1 MATSTPTQA
10 DPPQGKRQV
19 HLAAHFPGVNST
31 TLWADPLHRSQIDFT
46 AFEHFARTAERGRF
60 DYLFLAEGLR
70 LREHKGQLHE
80 LDVVGR
86 PNTLAVLAALAA
98 VTEHIG
104 LVGTLNSTFNEP
116 YELARQLSTLDH
128 LSDGRAGWNV
138 VTSSDAFHGANFRR
152 GGYLDHADRYHRANE
167 FVSLAKELWDSW
179 SADAIVADRATGRYL
194 AEDADAGAF
203 AHRGAQFDVRG
214 RFTTPASPQRY
225 PVIVQA
231 GDSADGRDFASEHAE
246 VIFSRH
252 SAFEEARAF
261 YADVKGRLAGWGRTE
276 DSLKILPAVTFAI
289 GDTQA
294 EAEEVAR
301 EISLAQ
307 VTPRNAITALEQLW
321 GTDLTNYD
329 ADGPLPAFDPGE
341 GPADTVAGTITKGWA
356 PRFPNAVPI
365 ARAWRAQSEA
375 EGLSIRELVIKVA
388 GRQSFIGTPSHIAAE
403 LDRYVQ
409 ERATDGFV
417 VVGTTSP
424 HGLDAFV
431 ERVVP
436 ELQDRGVHRTEYE
449 PGSTLRQNLGLPE
462 PGARDAAVRDA
473 EEVRRVG

>member
-1 MATSTPTQA
+1 MALSQPIPA
-10 DPPQGKRQV
+10 KRQV

-31 TLWADPLHRSQIDFT
+31 TLWADPLHKSQIDFT

-60 DYLFLAEGLR
+60 DYVFLAEGLR
-70 LREHKGQLHE
+70 LREHKGELHE

-86 PNTLAVLAALAA
+86 PATLAVLTALAA

-104 LVGTLNSTFNEP
+104 LVGTLNATFNEP
-116 YELARQLSTLDH
+116 YELARQLSSLDH
-128 LSDGRAGWNV
+128 LSGGRAGWNV

-152 GGYLDHADRYHRANE
+152 GGYLDHADRYTRANE
-167 FVSLAKELWDSW
+167 FVRLAKQLWDSW
-179 SADAIVADRATGRYL
+179 PDGAIVADRASGRFL
-194 AEDADAGAF
+194 ADGAAGEF
-203 AHRGAQFDVRG
+203 AHHGRQFDVRG
-214 RFTTPASPQRY
+214 RFTTPRSPQGS

-252 SAFEEARAF
+252 SAFDEARTF
-261 YADVKGRLAGWGRTE
+261 YDDVKGRLAGWGRSE

-294 EAEEVAR
+294 EADEVAR

-321 GTDLTNYD
+321 GTDLSGYD

-341 GPADTVAGTITKGWA
+341 GPADTVAGKITKGWA
-356 PRFPNAVPI
+356 PRFPNAVAI
-365 ARAWRAQSEA
+365 ARAWRARSEA
-375 EGLSIRELVIKVA
+375 EGLSIRELVIEVA
-388 GRQSFIGTPSHIAAE
+388 GRQSFVGTPATIAAE

-424 HGLDAFV
+424 HGLDEFTD
-431 ERVVP
+431 RVVP
-436 ELQDRGVHRTEYE
+436 ELQERGVYRTEYE
-449 PGSTLRQNLGLPE
+449 PGATLRQNLGLPE
-462 PGARDAAVRDA
+462 SGGLADAS
-473 EEVRRVG
+473 EVRRAG